1 MPRITWGIEEN
12 YMTLSRWLAPATLA
26 VALGFGTMAPAPV
39 QAQDLTRV
47 LVDIADVVMRGD
59 TPYYRNSNYGY
70 EDRLIVQ
77 RDRYGRPAY
86 YRAVPQYQ
94 GNYQG
99 GYQGNYRG
107 NPPYGNAYGYD
118 HNRDR
123 RGVKCNKHG
132 KCKATY
138 YDPRHDDRHDRHDRD
153 DDRYSRH
160 DRDDRYWDGRRWRER
175 DDD

>member
-1 MPRITWGIEEN
+1 MVASMPRIVWGRKETL
-12 YMTLSRWLAPATLA
+12 MTLSRWLAPAALA
-26 VALGFGTMAPAPV
+26 VALGFGAMAPASA

-99 GYQGNYRG
+99 DYRG

-118 HNRDR
+118 NNRNSR
-123 RGVKCNKHG
+123 TVKCNKHG
-132 KCKATY
+132 KCKASY
-138 YDPRHDDRHDRHDRD
+138 YDPRHDRDYRDDRD

-160 DRDDRYWDGRRWRER
+160 DRRDRYWDGRRWRDR